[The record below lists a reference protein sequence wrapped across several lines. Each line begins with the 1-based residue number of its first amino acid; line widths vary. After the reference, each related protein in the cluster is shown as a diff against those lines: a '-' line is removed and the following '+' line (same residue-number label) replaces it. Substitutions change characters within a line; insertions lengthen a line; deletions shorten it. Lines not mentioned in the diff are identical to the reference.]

1 MVQKDFTCHG
11 ATKPR
16 SHAAEPVHPEPVL
29 CNKRRD
35 CSEKPVPHKEEWP
48 CLLQLE
54 EAVHSNEDTA
64 QPKMKNTINF
74 KKGKWEKDMKRHF
87 PKEEM
92 QIST

>member
-48 CLLQLE
+48 CLPQLE

-64 QPKMKNTINF
+64 QPK
-74 KKGKWEKDMKRHF
+74 KKYIL
-87 PKEEM
+87 
-92 QIST
+92 QISNNIEKSIKELSIYLLNINI